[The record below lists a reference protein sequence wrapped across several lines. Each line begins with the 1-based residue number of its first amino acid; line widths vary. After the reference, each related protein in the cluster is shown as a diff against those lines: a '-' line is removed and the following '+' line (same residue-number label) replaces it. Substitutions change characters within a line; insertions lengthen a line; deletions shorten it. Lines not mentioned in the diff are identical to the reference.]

1 MSRMVDLDRVV
12 VAHDVE
18 HIVHKKTGEP
28 HRVVI
33 VTYLGDQVQRSVFTP
48 REALSF
54 AAKILG
60 EVRDCVD

>member
-1 MSRMVDLDRVV
+1 MSRIVGLNRVV

-54 AAKILG
+54 ATKIIG
-60 EVRDCVD
+60 EAMNCVN